1 MKLKVLIMVMIYE
14 GLIKQT
20 ETMIEKNVTLNEIKY
35 NELEEH
41 AVVTDGVTFPFM
53 AAILMRSKF
62 LSAGALI
69 EPSWVLTAADSVYLI
84 REASRTVRVRLGSIN
99 YRKGG
104 IVVPVKY
111 IVIHPYFD
119 DETPGYDL
127 ALIRLPEPV
136 RETPTLKSIKMQM
149 FMQEPDGAH
158 FIVPSWPDPMLF
170 SESSESELIK
180 STELIKRLRL
190 LSVTYLHPLDSKD
203 CKEDLASIGVN
214 TATMMCL
221 DTEGMVDPCSRDFGA
236 PVVLNGLLWG
246 ILSTWTID
254 DCNSYAPISAYVSL
268 VSVPNITTWIYST
281 VHGLKWKGTEKKVTN
296 VIHGAIKIDA
306 VANTRVL
313 NNQS

>member
-1 MKLKVLIMVMIYE
+1 MI
-14 GLIKQT
+14 LN
-20 ETMIEKNVTLNEIKY
+20 NVTLNEI
-35 NELEEH
+35 NHNDLEEH

-53 AAILMRSKF
+53 AAILKRSKF

-69 EPSWVLTAADSVYLI
+69 EPSWVLTAADSVYLL

-99 YRKGG
+99 YKKGG

-136 RETPTLKSIKMQM
+136 RETPTLKPILLQM
-149 FMQEPDGAH
+149 FMEEPNGSH

-170 SESSESELIK
+170 ADSADSELIK

-190 LSVTYLHPLDSKD
+190 LSVTHMHPLDVDD
-203 CKEDLASIGVN
+203 CEDDLVSIGVN
-214 TATMMCL
+214 DTAIMMCL
-221 DTEGMVDPCSRDFGA
+221 DTDGLVDPCSRDFGA

-246 ILSTWTID
+246 ILSTWTVD
-254 DCNSYAPISAYVSL
+254 DCNIDSPVSAYVSL
-268 VSVPNITTWIYST
+268 VAAPNITTWIYST
-281 VHGLKWKGTEKKVTN
+281 VHGMKWG
-296 VIHGAIKIDA
+296 GA
-306 VANTRVL
+306 
-313 NNQS
+313 